1 MTATRKS
8 KNNSTRRHSK
18 VKQIEKKKGA
28 DLGKWVLDQNTLCD
42 PPVAVHLRDT
52 HTHPPTHWIINR
64 V

>member
-1 MTATRKS
+1 MTAPRKS

-18 VKQIEKKKGA
+18 VKQIEKKGA

-52 HTHPPTHWIINR
+52 HTHPPTTG
-64 V
+64 